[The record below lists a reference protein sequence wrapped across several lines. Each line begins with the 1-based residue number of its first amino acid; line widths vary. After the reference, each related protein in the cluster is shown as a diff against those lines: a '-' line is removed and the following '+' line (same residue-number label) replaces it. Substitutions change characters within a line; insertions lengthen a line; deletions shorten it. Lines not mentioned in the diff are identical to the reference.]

1 MTSRRATGR
10 LADAL
15 ALVAVGAAALV
26 ALVYT
31 HAHYDALDRDRALL
45 IAETTRFGP
54 GTRGRVES
62 WLTATRPGH
71 RATWHAHDPGL
82 FDDTVRVD
90 LRILPPAD
98 PSTGASADPA
108 GPYPL
113 RIGLADRHVEPLT
126 PAAAALIEEIATWAD
141 AK

>member
-26 ALVYT
+26 ALLYT

-71 RATWHAHDPGL
+71 QATWHAHDPGL

-90 LRILPPAD
+90 LHIVPPPD
-98 PSTGASADPA
+98 GPTGAPA

-126 PAAAALIEEIATWAD
+126 PAAAALIEEIATWAGT
-141 AK
+141 K

>member
-1 MTSRRATGR
+1 MTPRR

-31 HAHYDALDRDRALL
+31 HARYDALDRDRALL

-54 GTRGRVES
+54 GTRGRIES

-71 RATWHAHDPGL
+71 QATWQAHDPGL
-82 FDDTVRVD
+82 FDDTVRVE
-90 LRILPPAD
+90 LRIVPPPGS
-98 PSTGASADPA
+98 PSDAA

-113 RIGLADRHVEPLT
+113 RIGLADRRVEPLT
-126 PAAAALIEEIATWAD
+126 PAAAALIEEIATWAG